1 MPGYMMKDKKKK
13 KMMYGYGGSV
23 GKKKNK
29 IMYKDGKEVPELTA
43 AQKTLPDALKDEI
56 IKSKK
61 KKMKG
66 QVCTVLEYVAAANAA
81 YAVIRK
87 AVENGRELTS
97 VGKQIAAFTHATDDL
112 SKHAHKKKNSIW
124 SAFTGKDESDL
135 EEFMALEELK
145 QKENELKQMMI
156 YLGRPGLHSDY
167 VRFCVE
173 ARKKRQE
180 AAKEKERRWAAFVE
194 GFQTWF
200 LVSLFILVGL
210 GVLVGGVWI
219 LRYKGII

>member
-1 MPGYMMKDKKKK
+1 M
-13 KMMYGYGGSV
+13 
-23 GKKKNK
+23 
-29 IMYKDGKEVPELTA
+29 
-43 AQKTLPDALKDEI
+43 
-56 IKSKK
+56 
-61 KKMKG
+61 
-66 QVCTVLEYVAAANAA
+66 LEYVAAANAA

-112 SKHAHKKKNSIW
+112 AKHAHKKKNSIW
-124 SAFTGKDESDL
+124 SNFTGKDESDL
-135 EEFMALEELK
+135 EEFMALEEIK

-180 AAKEKERRWAAFVE
+180 AAKEKERQWAAFVE
-194 GFQTWF
+194 SFQTWF
-200 LVSLFILVGL
+200 LIILFVVLGL
-210 GVLVGGVWI
+210 GILVGGVWI

>member
-1 MPGYMMKDKKKK
+1 M
-13 KMMYGYGGSV
+13 
-23 GKKKNK
+23 
-29 IMYKDGKEVPELTA
+29 
-43 AQKTLPDALKDEI
+43 
-56 IKSKK
+56 
-61 KKMKG
+61 
-66 QVCTVLEYVAAANAA
+66 LEYVAAANAA

-112 SKHAHKKKNSIW
+112 AKHAHKKKNSIW
-124 SAFTGKDESDL
+124 SNFTGKDESDL
-135 EEFMALEELK
+135 EEFMALEEIK

-180 AAKEKERRWAAFVE
+180 AAKGMCHWLVPLYGLHRERTRAARTSTFSRATV
-194 GFQTWF
+194 QMTD
-200 LVSLFILVGL
+200 V
-210 GVLVGGVWI
+210 
-219 LRYKGII
+219 RRTMPATC

>member
-1 MPGYMMKDKKKK
+1 M
-13 KMMYGYGGSV
+13 
-23 GKKKNK
+23 
-29 IMYKDGKEVPELTA
+29 
-43 AQKTLPDALKDEI
+43 
-56 IKSKK
+56 
-61 KKMKG
+61 
-66 QVCTVLEYVAAANAA
+66 LEYVAAANAA

-97 VGKQIAAFTHATDDL
+97 VGKQIATFTHATDDL

-124 SAFTGKDESDL
+124 SSFTGKDESDL

-173 ARKKRQE
+173 ARKRRQE
-180 AAKEKERRWAAFVE
+180 AAKEKERSRAAFME
-194 GFQTWF
+194 GLQNWT
-200 LVSLFILVGL
+200 VGIIVFAL
-210 GVLVGGVWI
+210 LAGVLVGGLWL
-219 LRYKGII
+219 LRYKGVI

>member
-1 MPGYMMKDKKKK
+1 M
-13 KMMYGYGGSV
+13 
-23 GKKKNK
+23 
-29 IMYKDGKEVPELTA
+29 
-43 AQKTLPDALKDEI
+43 
-56 IKSKK
+56 
-61 KKMKG
+61 
-66 QVCTVLEYVAAANAA
+66 LEYVAAANAA

-124 SAFTGKDESDL
+124 SSFTGKDESDL

-167 VRFCVE
+167 VKFCVE
-173 ARKKRQE
+173 ARKRRQE
-180 AAKEKERRWAAFVE
+180 AAREKERNRAAFME
-194 GFQTWF
+194 GLQNWTIGIIVFA
-200 LVSLFILVGL
+200 LLA
-210 GVLVGGVWI
+210 GVLIGGLWL
-219 LRYKGII
+219 LRYKGVI

>member
-1 MPGYMMKDKKKK
+1 M
-13 KMMYGYGGSV
+13 
-23 GKKKNK
+23 
-29 IMYKDGKEVPELTA
+29 
-43 AQKTLPDALKDEI
+43 
-56 IKSKK
+56 
-61 KKMKG
+61 
-66 QVCTVLEYVAAANAA
+66 LEYVAAANAA

-112 SKHAHKKKNSIW
+112 SKHANKRKNSIW
-124 SAFTGKDESDL
+124 SNFTCKDESDL

-145 QKENELKQMMI
+145 EKENELKQMMI

-173 ARKKRQE
+173 ARKRRQE
-180 AAKEKERRWAAFVE
+180 DAKEKERRWAAFVE
-194 GFQTWF
+194 KFQAWIAGILIF
-200 LVSLFILVGL
+200 SLLLGGL
-210 GVLVGGVWI
+210 IGGLWL